1 MEAPREKIGVMLMAY
16 GGPNNLDEVAPYLAD
31 IRGGR
36 PTSQELLEEIT
47 ERYRQIGGCSPI
59 LDLTTAQARAV
70 EQALNADA
78 EPGISYQVY
87 VGMRHWHPYIG
98 DVVPQMLADGVDRIV
113 AIVMAPHYSRMS
125 IGAYL
130 GKLDKAL
137 KEQDSTLPVHR
148 VESWKD
154 EAAFIAAVTS
164 RIRAALET
172 RFSAAERDDVPL
184 LFTAHSLPA
193 RILESGDP
201 YPQELQI
208 SVDRVVEQLQPRHW
222 RWAFQSQG
230 ASAEPWLGP
239 TVEDTLEQ
247 LAAEGHHHV
256 LLVPI
261 GFVCDH
267 VEVLY
272 DVDIEHKHQAAELGI
287 RLERIDMLN
296 DDPGL
301 VEAVA
306 TAIRRAVSDPVGT
319 A

>member
-1 MEAPREKIGVMLMAY
+1 MEAPREVIGVMLMAY

-36 PTSQELLEEIT
+36 PTSQELLDEIT
-47 ERYRQIGGCSPI
+47 DRYRQIGGSSPI
-59 LDLTTAQARAV
+59 LDLTNAQARAV
-70 EQALNADA
+70 EAALNSDA
-78 EPGISYQVY
+78 EPGLSYRVY

-98 DVVPQMLADGVDRIV
+98 DVLPEMLAAGVDRIV
-113 AIVMAPHYSRMS
+113 AVVMAPHYSRMS
-125 IGAYL
+125 IGAYM
-130 GKLDKAL
+130 GKLEKAL
-137 KEQDSTLPVHR
+137 KECNSTLPVHK

-154 EAAFIAAVTS
+154 EPAFINAIS
-164 RIRAALET
+164 ERIRAALNAK
-172 RFSAAERDDVPL
+172 FSDTERDDVPV

-201 YPQELQI
+201 YPQELQV
-208 SVDRVVEQLQPRHW
+208 SVQRVVEQLQPKEW

-239 TVEDTLEQ
+239 TVEETLEQ
-247 LAAEGHHHV
+247 LAADGHTNV

-267 VEVLY
+267 VEVLF

-287 RLERIDMLN
+287 RLERIEMLN

-306 TAIRRAVSDPVGT
+306 TAIRRVVSEPVAT